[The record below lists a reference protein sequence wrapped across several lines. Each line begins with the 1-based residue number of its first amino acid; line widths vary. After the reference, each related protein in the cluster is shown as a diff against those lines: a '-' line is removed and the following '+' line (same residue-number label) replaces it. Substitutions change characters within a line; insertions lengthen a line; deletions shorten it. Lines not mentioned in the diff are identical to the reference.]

1 MMPKLYT
8 QRHKRSAF
16 RESPSPPTLIENE
29 DIASPKRAK
38 IQDLESMQTENVPH
52 SSLSEY
58 ELERKKRIEQNEAFK
73 RTLGLTSVSFQVAS
87 KPQVLSKKRVVASE
101 PSRKSL
107 RLKRAQDPTIEIYT
121 ELEDTPVNKEVVAR
135 RGARLYDPVNG
146 VTCHQCRQKTLDP
159 KSICANEMTVGS
171 IYRHKYCG
179 SCLRNRYN
187 ENIEEVNQNKNWLC
201 PFCRGDCNCSICKK
215 KQKCKPHT
223 KTTRKA
229 RRHIREEEEEEEEDD
244 EEEQPPS
251 PVSSASPP
259 SSPVH
264 SPFSE
269 GQISHDAEETSEL
282 EDSHATTESYPTEMP
297 LAMPLPALS
306 LHSSSER
313 LPDPDHSLSPN
324 LSPATDCFSGAE
336 PFSNYRLSDET
347 EVIFASLPPLF
358 TLT

>member
-1 MMPKLYT
+1 MMPKLHT
-8 QRHKRSAF
+8 QRHKRSALEE
-16 RESPSPPTLIENE
+16 ESPSPPILVENE
-29 DIASPKRAK
+29 DISSPKRAR
-38 IQDLESMQTENVPH
+38 IEDADPTYTEEVPL

-87 KPQVLSKKRVVASE
+87 KPQVISKKRVVASE

-107 RLKRAQDPTIEIYT
+107 RLKRAQDPTIELYT
-121 ELEDTPVNKEVVAR
+121 ELEEPPANKEAVAR

-223 KTTRKA
+223 KTPRKA
-229 RRHIREEEEEEEEDD
+229 RRHAREEEEDED

-251 PVSSASPP
+251 PVSSASPA

-264 SPFSE
+264 SPSSYAE
-269 GQISHDAEETSEL
+269 SQASHDAEETSEP
-282 EDSHATTESYPTEMP
+282 EDPHATTCGYPTEMP
-297 LAMPLPALS
+297 LAMPLPDLS

-324 LSPATDCFSGAE
+324 LSPTADCFSTSE